1 MRGPIELR
9 LAADADAAAVREL
22 AERDSRSVPSGPLLV
37 VESAG
42 RLLAAISLESGEAIA
57 DPFEPT
63 AHLLA
68 ALRAHAAAQRIERR
82 KPWRRERQRGLQPA
96 M

>member
-1 MRGPIELR
+1 VRDPIELR
-9 LAADADAAAVREL
+9 LAADGDAAAVREL
-22 AERDSRSVPSGPLLV
+22 AERDSRPVPPGSLLV
-37 VESAG
+37 VESEG

-57 DPFEPT
+57 DPFERT

-82 KPWRRERQRGLQPA
+82 KPWRRERPRGLQPA